1 LPRIGVFQLET
12 KAMVHP
18 QYRSRSDRKER
29 IDISYD
35 YAVCAWARHFNVSER
50 HVKEAVAAVG
60 DEVERVREHLQRRR
74 GDERPGAR

>member
-1 LPRIGVFQLET
+1 
-12 KAMVHP
+12 MVP
-18 QYRSRSDRKER
+18 SQNRRPSGRKER

-74 GDERPGAR
+74 GEERPGAR